1 MAVGNYTIEWSTDYT
16 TWTMLSDVQTI
27 NARIGRT
34 AFIDTFQPSSM
45 SFSMRYPNGF
55 YSPNTALVTGTWV
68 RLKRTGALYTMWTG
82 KISNVVVEWGN
93 TYNTTTHVGNMDFVT
108 VNCEGAF
115 AEWGRLDGNDEAI
128 TEANAYYAL
137 AQVAS
142 ASGLSLGT
150 TYDAANSPLVSAST
164 VSSSY
169 ADWIN
174 TFATTL
180 SATVKDGGGNLGV
193 YTKDFIGTLPVSFS
207 DTTNDGTHQVY
218 EQIQLTSQVE
228 NYFTEIL
235 VDTELYGQARA
246 YTGAG
251 PYRTL
256 RLSTFSGTLGQA
268 QDLAEYYLAIY
279 QTPIVGISQITC
291 RSESQ
296 NTWALDLGYS
306 WYDILGYRTDLTF
319 RGTTYYMSILGS
331 SFQAT
336 PEGSTFS
343 YDLASAAFLPFFILD
358 SPTYGIL
365 DTNRLS
371 W

>member
-1 MAVGNYTIEWSTDYT
+1 MSVGNFTVEYSTDYV
-16 TWTMLSDVQTI
+16 TWTKFSDVQELSG
-27 NARIGRT
+27 RIGRS
-34 AFIDTFQPSSM
+34 AFIDTFQPSSV
-45 SFSMRYPNGF
+45 SFTLRYPTG
-55 YSPNTALVTGTWV
+55 YYTPNAALVTGTWIRV
-68 RLKRTGALYTMWTG
+68 KRTGSLYTMWTG
-82 KISNVVVEWGN
+82 KIANVIVEWGKL
-93 TYNTTTHVGNMDFVT
+93 YNTTTHEGAFDYATVT
-108 VNCEGAF
+108 CEGAF
-115 AEWGRLDGNDEAI
+115 AQWGRLDGNDEAI

-137 AQVAS
+137 AQVSS
-142 ASGLSLGT
+142 ASGLSIGT
-150 TYDAANSPLVSAST
+150 TYDSTNSPLVSASV

-180 SATVKDGGGNLGV
+180 SATVKDGGGQLGV
-193 YTKDFIGTLPVSFS
+193 YTKDFIGTLAVSFS
-207 DTTNDGTHQVY
+207 DTTNDATHQVY
-218 EQIQLTSQVE
+218 EQIQLSSQVE

-235 VDTELYGQARA
+235 VDTALYGQARA
-246 YTGAG
+246 YTGSG

-256 RLSTFSGTLGQA
+256 KLGTYSGSLSQA

-279 QTPIVGISQITC
+279 QTPFVGISQLTC
-291 RSESQ
+291 RSEAQ

-306 WYDILGYRTDLTF
+306 WYDILGYRTNVTF

-336 PEGSTFS
+336 PQGSTFT

-358 SPTYGIL
+358 DPIYGVL
-365 DTNRLS
+365 DTSRLS